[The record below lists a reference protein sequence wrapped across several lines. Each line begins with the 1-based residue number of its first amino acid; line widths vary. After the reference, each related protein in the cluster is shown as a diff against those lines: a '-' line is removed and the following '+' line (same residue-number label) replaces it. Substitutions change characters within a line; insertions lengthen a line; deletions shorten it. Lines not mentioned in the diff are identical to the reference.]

1 MFAVTT
7 FGVSLAALLTLFA
20 FKDWELRHDV
30 KIFPM
35 FRARLNEV
43 LETHIV
49 PAQKKLPEVG
59 KRNALLFLFEAKK
72 RFFASLFH
80 LLHSLEEALVRV
92 LHFIRG
98 KRTLLR
104 ESDSVSPFLR
114 DIAEYKKGL
123 GHGRDPLL

>member
-7 FGVSLAALLTLFA
+7 FGVSLAALLALFV
-20 FKDWELRHDV
+20 FKDWELRHNV
-30 KIFPM
+30 KF
-35 FRARLNEV
+35 FSALRANLNEF
-43 LETHIV
+43 LETRVV
-49 PAQKKLPEVG
+49 PAQKKLPEAG
-59 KRNALLFLFEAKK
+59 KRNALLFLFETKK
-72 RFFASLFH
+72 RFFTSLFH
-80 LLHSLEEALVRV
+80 LLHSLEGVLLRA

-114 DIAEYKKGL
+114 DIAEYKKNL